1 MGLRSSRVL
10 EILRETIEQAEQTP
24 GLGPYD
30 LGVIQLKQIL
40 AQWVA
45 ERDAAQGQQVSVADP
60 AGIDAGSFGQE
71 GETPS

>member
-30 LGVIQLKQIL
+30 PGVVQLKQIL
-40 AQWVA
+40 ARWVA
-45 ERDAAQGQQVSVADP
+45 ERDGAEGRRVSLADQTETDKAQGRN
-60 AGIDAGSFGQE
+60 F
-71 GETPS
+71 

>member
-30 LGVIQLKQIL
+30 LGVVQLKQIL
-40 AQWVA
+40 ARWVA
-45 ERDAAQGQQVSVADP
+45 ERDASEAQQLSSANQADI
-60 AGIDAGSFGQE
+60 A
-71 GETPS
+71 ETPGRNL

>member
-30 LGVIQLKQIL
+30 PGVVQLKQIL
-40 AQWVA
+40 TRWIA
-45 ERDAAQGQQVSVADP
+45 ERGAAEGRQVSAPSDQ
-60 AGIDAGSFGQE
+60 AGNDSTQI
-71 GETPS
+71 

>member
-30 LGVIQLKQIL
+30 PGVVQLKQIL
-40 AQWVA
+40 TRWVA
-45 ERDAAQGQQVSVADP
+45 ERDAAEGQQVSVAD
-60 AGIDAGSFGQE
+60 QT
-71 GETPS
+71 ETDEAQGRNF